1 VLEAYR
7 GALKHRVMELARYN
21 QVHGVTA
28 LYVNQRS
35 SETWD
40 SYEMA
45 GGTGLAFNLDGA
57 ITVDYRRVYWQDQ
70 QVNPEA
76 NRGEFIRIARVLD
89 CRICNFERRRIK
101 IDITPDGFL
110 RATEPIPKP
119 SGEKT

>member
-1 VLEAYR
+1 
-7 GALKHRVMELARYN
+7 MELTRYN

-45 GGTGLAFNLDGA
+45 GGTGLAHNLDGA
-57 ITVDYRRVYWQDQ
+57 IIVDYKRVYWQDQ
-70 QVNPEA
+70 QIDPEVNRE
-76 NRGEFIRIARVLD
+76 EFVRIVRVLD

-101 IDITPDGFL
+101 VDITPDGFL

-119 SGEKT
+119 SGEKS